1 MVCGTICAFWRY
13 QYLCACLE
21 THLIDL
27 DVLGPLAVRAGGRQ
41 LRLGPTLRVL
51 LLGLLCAGG
60 DLVPAGRLGAMS
72 AGNGSS
78 AVSPATLR
86 SHVAH
91 LRRAVNDAAGLA
103 RDERESVIV
112 TGHVGG
118 GTAYGLRL
126 DAVTVDAS
134 RFVREAAL
142 GMGELRSG
150 DPERAAVTLRAALG
164 LWRGEPLADVKAH
177 SFAQAEIRRLEAVYR
192 AALIGRVR
200 ADAWCGLGLS
210 VIGELQ
216 SLVERWP
223 DDEELR
229 VLLVTCLYRG
239 GRTAEAARACRSAV
253 EFTLEH
259 GLESRRLA
267 ALQMKVL
274 AGTLQP
280 DLRGDVPESA
290 SAAVTAYIP
299 E

>member
-1 MVCGTICAFWRY
+1 M
-13 QYLCACLE
+13 
-21 THLIDL
+21 DL
-27 DVLGPLAVRAGGRQ
+27 DVLGPLVVRAGGRQ
-41 LRLGPTLRVL
+41 LRLGPALRVL
-51 LLGLLCAGG
+51 LLCLLCAGG
-60 DLVPAGRLGAMS
+60 DLVPAGRLAAMS
-72 AGNGSS
+72 AGNGSP

-126 DAVTVDAS
+126 DSVTVDAS

-150 DPERAAVTLRAALG
+150 DAERAAVTLHAALG
-164 LWRGEPLADVKAH
+164 LWRGAPLADVAGH

-192 AALIGRVR
+192 AALVGRVR

-239 GRTAEAARACRSAV
+239 GRTAEAARACRAAV
-253 EFTLEH
+253 EFTVEH

-267 ALQMKVL
+267 ALQMAVL

-280 DLRGDVPESA
+280 DMDMRGDVPVPA
-290 SAAVTAYIP
+290 PAPVTAGIP
-299 E
+299 EQFSGA

>member
-1 MVCGTICAFWRY
+1 MVCDTICAFWRY
-13 QYLCACLE
+13 RCLCACLE

-27 DVLGPLAVRAGGRQ
+27 DVLGPLVVRAGGRQ

-60 DLVPAGRLGAMS
+60 DLIPAGRLGAMS

-150 DPERAAVTLRAALG
+150 DPGRAAVTLRAALE
-164 LWRGEPLADVKAH
+164 LWRGEPLADVKGH

-192 AALIGRVR
+192 AALVGRVR

-229 VLLVTCLYRG
+229 VLLVTCLYRS

-267 ALQMKVL
+267 DLQMKVL

-280 DLRGDVPESA
+280 DLRGDVPVPA
-290 SAAVTAYIP
+290 SSPVTARSP